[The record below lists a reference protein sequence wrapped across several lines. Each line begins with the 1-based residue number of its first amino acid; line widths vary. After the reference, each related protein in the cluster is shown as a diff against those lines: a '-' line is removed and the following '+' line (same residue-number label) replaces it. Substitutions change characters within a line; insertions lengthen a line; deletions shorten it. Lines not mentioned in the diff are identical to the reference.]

1 MIGVP
6 EGGAM
11 EPLLLL
17 WCSVGEER
25 AESSPKG
32 GGISCIGESR
42 AEVGAVTG
50 RLYFGVSGSVLWVEM
65 KEGSIPSVGN
75 V

>member
-6 EGGAM
+6 DGGAI

-17 WCSVGEER
+17 WWRTGEEI
-25 AESSPKG
+25 AESRPNG

-42 AEVGAVTG
+42 AEEGSVTG
-50 RLYFGVSGSVLWVEM
+50 RLYFGVKGSV
-65 KEGSIPSVGN
+65 
-75 V
+75 